1 MSGSFGVLENCRL
14 EEKFNAFLATIP
26 LSTIEIEKLLGL
38 QENTLLWYPW
48 SSSCR
53 GEDFSKVQE
62 FMSTYPRLQKI
73 NASCNC
79 LCNAQPSNSQ

>member
-1 MSGSFGVLENCRL
+1 MSGSFGVLVNCRL
-14 EEKFNAFLATIP
+14 EEKFNAFCDTIP

-48 SSSCR
+48 STSCR
-53 GEDFSKVQE
+53 GEDFLKVQA

-73 NASCNC
+73 YASCNC
-79 LCNAQPSNSQ
+79 LCNAQPLSSQ